1 MQPEIYSKQVADIAA
16 CQVILLDERGVDA
29 LKTESIPSEVI
40 AFLNEFSGSKEDFDF
55 VKTGKQWIF
64 VAKVKS
70 HSEKNRMYGYQV
82 RKKLEKAVEEI
93 EITGAEGAAVE
104 VAEGLALANY
114 QFLKYRSDKKEKE
127 FSLRK
132 IAVLGG
138 NEKEI
143 EIVNNTIRAV
153 YWSRD
158 LVNEPH
164 SYLTATQ
171 LSKEIEEKLAPVGVH
186 VTVLEKNQIES
197 LKLGGLIAVN
207 LGSEEP
213 PTFSV
218 IEYKPDAAV
227 NKQPVVLVG
236 KGIVYDT
243 GGLSLKPTAHSMDIM
258 KSDMGGA
265 ACMVGTMM
273 SVALNKLPVHVI
285 CIIPA
290 TDNRPGKNA
299 YAPGDVITM
308 YNGKTVEVK
317 NTDAEGRMVL
327 ADALSYGD
335 KYSPELVIDAATLT
349 GAAVRAIGTRAA
361 CVMGNAAQEVIDNLV
376 AAGNEVHERLV
387 QLPFWDE
394 YAEEMKSDIADLNN
408 LGGPYAGM
416 ITAGKFLEHFT
427 KNPYIHIDIAGPAFL
442 EAEDGYR
449 GKGGTGT
456 GVRLLTRFLAN
467 YTDGK

>member
-1 MQPEIYSKQVADIAA
+1 
-16 CQVILLDERGVDA
+16 
-29 LKTESIPSEVI
+29 
-40 AFLNEFSGSKEDFDF
+40 
-55 VKTGKQWIF
+55 
-64 VAKVKS
+64 
-70 HSEKNRMYGYQV
+70 
-82 RKKLEKAVEEI
+82 EI

-114 QFLKYRSDKKEKE
+114 QFLKYRSDKQEKE

-132 IAVLGG
+132 IAVLDG

-186 VTVLEKNQIES
+186 VTVLEKHQIES

-218 IEYKPDAAV
+218 IEYRPDAAV

-299 YAPGDVITM
+299 
-308 YNGKTVEVK
+308 
-317 NTDAEGRMVL
+317 
-327 ADALSYGD
+327 
-335 KYSPELVIDAATLT
+335 
-349 GAAVRAIGTRAA
+349 
-361 CVMGNAAQEVIDNLV
+361 
-376 AAGNEVHERLV
+376 
-387 QLPFWDE
+387 
-394 YAEEMKSDIADLNN
+394 
-408 LGGPYAGM
+408 
-416 ITAGKFLEHFT
+416 
-427 KNPYIHIDIAGPAFL
+427 
-442 EAEDGYR
+442 
-449 GKGGTGT
+449 
-456 GVRLLTRFLAN
+456 
-467 YTDGK
+467 